1 MYKVFYNQKPIYL
14 TTSWVENSEQTPLF
28 FIKFTTAAMIVKAL
42 RSKRVKAV
50 YLYHSKQGKLER
62 HFLKRFP
69 RVVAAGGL
77 VEHQNGSILFIYRN
91 EKWDLPKGKIEKNEE
106 VLEGAFREVSEE
118 TGVTDLTVI
127 KSLPETF
134 HIYKANGRF
143 KLKKTVWFL
152 MRTTSENPLVPQI
165 EENIQ
170 KAVWVERQNI
180 PSLMENAYEN
190 IKILVNAFDS

>member
-1 MYKVFYNQKPIYL
+1 
-14 TTSWVENSEQTPLF
+14 
-28 FIKFTTAAMIVKAL
+28 
-42 RSKRVKAV
+42 
-50 YLYHSKQGKLER
+50 
-62 HFLKRFP
+62 
-69 RVVAAGGL
+69 
-77 VEHQNGSILFIYRN
+77 
-91 EKWDLPKGKIEKNEE
+91 LPKGKIEKNEDI
-106 VLEGAFREVSEE
+106 LEGAIREVSEE

-152 MRTTSENPLVPQI
+152 MRTTSERPLVPQI